1 MSRIFLIGFMGAG
14 KTTLGVALSH
24 EVGMEFVDMD
34 WYMEKRYRKTVRELF
49 VERGEE
55 EFRRIE
61 QRILHEVGE
70 FENVIISTG
79 GGAPC
84 FFDNMDYM
92 NRMGDTVFLEV
103 SVERLFQ
110 RLKSAKSTRPV
121 LMDKTDGELREF
133 ISLTLAQRMPCYGK
147 ANYRFVADSLEDK
160 SQIEDSVAAFRRL
173 LRI

>member
-1 MSRIFLIGFMGAG
+1 MKRIFLIGFMGAG

-24 EVGMEFVDMD
+24 AVGMEFVDMD
-34 WYMEKRYRKTVRELF
+34 WYIEQRYHKTVRELF
-49 VERGEE
+49 AEGGEE

-70 FENVIISTG
+70 FENVIVATG

-103 SVERLFQ
+103 SVEHLFG
-110 RLKSAKSTRPV
+110 RLKSAKQTRPI
-121 LMDKTDGELREF
+121 LMDKTDEELREF
-133 ISLTLAQRMPCYGK
+133 IRVALEQRMPCYSR
-147 ANYRFVADSLEDK
+147 ASYRFSADNLEDRSQIADS
-160 SQIEDSVAAFRRL
+160 VTAFRKL